1 VEKLEKAIPL
11 RAYFSNMNK
20 TFTKAVVRIPGFS
33 MTRGLTAAGLGEP
46 NYFKAR
52 KQHAAYVKALEDC
65 GLKVTVLKADER
77 YPDSCFIEDVA
88 LCTPHCVVITNPGAE
103 TRKGEISA
111 MPLIMQRF
119 YSYIEYIS
127 EPGTLEAG
135 DVMMVNDHYFIG
147 LSERTNKAGAQQ
159 LIAILEKYKM
169 TGSVVKLEK
178 VLHLKTGV
186 AYLEDNTMLAC
197 GEFISKPEFKD
208 FNIIEIPEEESY
220 AANCIRVN
228 DKVIIPKGF
237 PKTEGIIRSAGFEIL
252 EVDVSEFRK
261 LDGGLSC
268 LSLRF

>member
-1 VEKLEKAIPL
+1 
-11 RAYFSNMNK
+11 MNK

-33 MTRGLTAAGLGEP
+33 MTRGLTTAGLGEP

-52 KQHAAYVKALEDC
+52 KQHAAYVKVLEDC

-77 YPDSCFIEDVA
+77 FPDSCFIEDVA
-88 LCTPHCVVITNPGAE
+88 LCTPHCVVITNPGADS
-103 TRKGEISA
+103 RKGEINA

-119 YSYIEYIS
+119 YSNIENIT

-135 DVMMVNDHYFIG
+135 DVMMVGDHYFIG
-147 LSERTNKAGAQQ
+147 LSERTNKEGAMQ
-159 LIAILEKYKM
+159 LIAILEKHKM

-197 GEFISKPEFKD
+197 GEFLNKAEFKE
-208 FNIIEIPEEESY
+208 FKILEIPQEESY

-237 PKTEGIIRSAGFEIL
+237 PKTEIIISSAGFELI
-252 EVDVSEFRK
+252 EVEVSEFRK

>member
-1 VEKLEKAIPL
+1 
-11 RAYFSNMNK
+11 MNK

-33 MTRGLTAAGLGEP
+33 MTKGLSTANLGEP

-52 KQHAAYVKALEDC
+52 KQHASYVNALEDC

-88 LCTPHCVVITNPGAE
+88 LCTPHCVVITYPGADS
-103 TRKGEISA
+103 RKGEISA

-119 YSYIEYIS
+119 YSNIEYIN
-127 EPGTLEAG
+127 EPGTMEAG
-135 DVMMVNDHYFIG
+135 DVMMVGKHYFIG
-147 LSERTNKAGAQQ
+147 LSERTNEAGAHQ

-186 AYLEDNTMLAC
+186 AYLEDKILVAC
-197 GEFISKPEFKD
+197 GEFPKKEAFKD
-208 FNIIEIPEEESY
+208 FKILKIPEEESY

-237 PKTEGIIRSAGFEIL
+237 PKTEKIISSAGFEVM
-252 EVDVSEFRK
+252 EVDVSEFQK

>member
-1 VEKLEKAIPL
+1 
-11 RAYFSNMNK
+11 MNK
-20 TFTKAVVRIPGFS
+20 IFTKALVRIPGFS
-33 MTRGLTAAGLGEP
+33 MIKGLSTAGLGEP

-52 KQHAAYVKALEDC
+52 SQHAAYVKALEDC

-88 LCTPHCVVITNPGAE
+88 LCIPHCVVISNPGAE
-103 TRKGEISA
+103 SRKGEINA

-119 YSYIEYIS
+119 YSSIEYIS

-135 DVMMVNDHYFIG
+135 DVMMVGDHYFIG
-147 LSERTNKAGAQQ
+147 LSERTNEEGANQ
-159 LIAILEKYKM
+159 LISILEKYNM
-169 TGSVVKLEK
+169 TGSVVKLEN

-186 AYLEDNTMLAC
+186 AYLEDNTLVAC
-197 GEFISKPEFKD
+197 GEFLEKPEFKD
-208 FNIIEIPEEESY
+208 FNILEIPEKESY

-237 PKTEGIIRSAGFEIL
+237 PKSQEIIQTAGFKVM
-252 EVDVSEFRK
+252 EVDVSEFQK